1 MEKVYIT
8 KYALTRGILEIEAEI
23 MKSYWDK
30 YPGYVKDEEG
40 KIYYINKDA
49 FTDEDEAI
57 LKAEEM
63 RKERI
68 ISLYKQIDRLDK
80 LRFE

>member
-8 KYALTRGILEIEAEI
+8 KYALTTGILEIEAEI

-40 KIYYINKDA
+40 ELYYLSKDA

-57 LKAEEM
+57 KKAEEM
-63 RKERI
+63 RKARI
-68 ISLYKQIDRLDK
+68 ISLYKQIDKLDK

>member
-8 KYALTRGILEIEAEI
+8 KYALTTGILEIEAEI

-40 KIYYINKDA
+40 NLYYLSKDA

-57 LKAEEM
+57 
-63 RKERI
+63 
-68 ISLYKQIDRLDK
+68 
-80 LRFE
+80 

>member
-8 KYALTRGILEIEAEI
+8 KYALTTGILEIEAEI

-40 KIYYINKDA
+40 ELYYLCKDA
-49 FTDEDEAI
+49 LLMKMKSEQ
-57 LKAEEM
+57 KK
-63 RKERI
+63 RKSNI
-68 ISLYKQIDRLDK
+68 WKNLGSQ
-80 LRFE
+80 